1 LALIAICYAIA
12 APTSDR
18 REQPLLR
25 KFTLSHSKSA
35 LTANCKTTADNLKQV
50 LPADWSVSI
59 HEPFVL
65 AGDCQQEHL
74 SRYYRDTIAPTARA
88 LSIQYFD
95 TPPTWPVTVVLCT
108 SEASYREC
116 HRCLRVRERNEYAG
130 TYSRSEHRVIANI
143 ATGDG
148 TVAHELTHALAHA
161 DFAEL
166 PEWLDEGLA
175 SLYEECEFSSD
186 GLRLVGLQNWRG
198 VALRNAAQ
206 MQKLRSIEEMATAT
220 FASADASIDY
230 AHARYFCLFLQ
241 ERNLLESFYRKCRS
255 HTKDDPDGTKSL
267 TELLQIE
274 NLSSL
279 DTQFQQWLR
288 ARKPDG

>member
-1 LALIAICYAIA
+1 MCYAIA

-25 KFTLSHSKSA
+25 KLTLSHSRSS
-35 LTANCKTTADNLKQV
+35 LSANCSTTADNLKQV
-50 LPADWSVSI
+50 LPADWTVSI

-95 TPPTWPVTVVLCT
+95 TPPPWPVTVVLCT
-108 SEASYREC
+108 SEESYREC
-116 HRCLRVRERNEYAG
+116 HRCLRERERNEYAG
-130 TYSRSEHRVIANI
+130 TYSRSEHRVIVNI

-161 DFAEL
+161 DFPEL

-186 GLRLVGLQNWRG
+186 GLRLIGLQNWRG
-198 VALRNAAQ
+198 VALRSAAQ
-206 MQKLRSIEEMATAT
+206 KQKLRCIGEMASAP

-230 AHARYFCLFLQ
+230 AQARYLCLFLQ
-241 ERNLLESFYRKCRS
+241 KRNLLESFYRKCRS
-255 HTKDDPDGTKSL
+255 HTKDDPDGTRSL
-267 TELLQIE
+267 TELMAIKD
-274 NLSSL
+274 LSSV
-279 DTQFQQWLR
+279 DTQFHEWLGTL
-288 ARKPDG
+288 KPDGG